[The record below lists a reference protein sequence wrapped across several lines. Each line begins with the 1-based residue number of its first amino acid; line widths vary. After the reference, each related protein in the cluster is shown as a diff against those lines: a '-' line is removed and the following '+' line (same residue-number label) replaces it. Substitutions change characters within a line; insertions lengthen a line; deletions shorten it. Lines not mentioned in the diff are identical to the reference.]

1 KIGIV
6 ILSNIYGDSLP
17 DYLMF
22 HFLDLYFG
30 NNAWEDVLEAL
41 ALAKT
46 PMAQADASASE
57 QTDPPRAAR
66 PLETYVGN
74 YANETLGDINIS
86 QEEGILILAAG
97 PEKLKIYLLP
107 IERDQFSASKTGKG
121 LVAIFQVGDDGK
133 SKSLEIS
140 GGRLFDLFG
149 NRVLFQR
156 TIEQQQDVEDK
167 SVMIW

>member
-1 KIGIV
+1 MNRLFSVK
-6 ILSNIYGDSLP
+6 P
-17 DYLMF
+17 
-22 HFLDLYFG
+22 
-30 NNAWEDVLEAL
+30 
-41 ALAKT
+41 
-46 PMAQADASASE
+46 
-57 QTDPPRAAR
+57 
-66 PLETYVGN
+66 
-74 YANETLGDINIS
+74 
-86 QEEGILILAAG
+86 LAAG